1 MADAVFIGI
10 GSNIGDSSA
19 MCKAAVR
26 ELVRD
31 QRAACFTLSSLY
43 TTSPVSDIVQR
54 YFLNCALR
62 MSWSG
67 SPEVLLDCLM
77 KIETSLG
84 RTREIPDGPRTID
97 LDILLFEDMV
107 LDGPSLTIPHPR
119 LHVRKFALV
128 PCLEIDPTLVHPRYG
143 RPLAEFLET
152 LGDEQKIEYLERIGE
167 DEIYPATKDSCGF
180 TGIKVT
186 D

>member
-26 ELVRD
+26 ELTRD

-54 YFLNCALR
+54 YFLNCVLR

-67 SPEVLLDCLM
+67 SPEALLDCLM

-84 RTREIPDGPRTID
+84 RTREIPDSPRTID

-107 LDGPSLTIPHPR
+107 LDRPSLTIPHPR

-167 DEIYPATKDSCGF
+167 DEIYPARNCC
-180 TGIKVT
+180 TGDT
-186 D
+186 